1 MHASGRRS
9 GQKDALGSSAS
20 EGMEKERKL
29 YARKDTDPRG
39 GRISISRHGKTAPR
53 AAWLLAALALAG
65 WAGASGASAEPLEH
79 WYRIEL
85 SGQTAGWA
93 MESQEPRGDEIVSV
107 SKMRLEI
114 RRGASV
120 AAIEMESRF
129 VESRDGSPRRAW
141 ARQKLGA
148 LPVESSY
155 EFGDD
160 FVMVRHAQPGGS
172 ASEGRSEKL
181 PLPEGDWLTPAQAE
195 LRLHRELDR
204 GAREF
209 SIRALDPLLG
219 LEPVTT
225 HWVLEAKDDEV
236 LTERGAMRAE
246 RWRQTQS
253 YAPQVST
260 LAWVDADA
268 LMVRSETTLMGLG
281 MTLVLGER
289 EAVLRQD
296 AEAPELLVRS
306 FVRPDRAIERPRSA
320 RRAVYELRTGGGELP
335 EVPSVGAQRAEREGS
350 TARITVEV
358 GSSPE
363 VEEAGGEYR
372 AATTYLPHDDPRIR
386 ELVHRALDGDRKRSD
401 AERAE
406 ALRAF
411 VHGYLVKKD
420 LNTVLATA
428 AEVAATR
435 SGDCT
440 EHSVL
445 LAALLRAAGIP
456 SRVVSGL
463 IYVER
468 FAGATEIFAYHM
480 WTEALVDR
488 RWIDL
493 DATLDAA
500 PFDAAHIALA
510 TSALGDG
517 DSALQEMARVLP
529 WMGRIEIR
537 VLEVG
542 PR

>member
-1 MHASGRRS
+1 
-9 GQKDALGSSAS
+9 
-20 EGMEKERKL
+20 MEKERKL
-29 YARKDTDPRG
+29 YAGIDTDPRG
-39 GRISISRHGKTAPR
+39 GRISLSRGRQAAP
-53 AAWLLAALALAG
+53 AIAWQLVALALAG
-65 WAGASGASAEPLEH
+65 WTGVGGASPEPEPQEH

-85 SGQTAGWA
+85 SGRAAGWA
-93 MESQEPRGDEIVSV
+93 MEREETRGDEIVSV
-107 SKMRLEI
+107 AKMRLEI

-120 AAIEMESRF
+120 TAIEMESRF
-129 VESRDGSPRRAW
+129 VESRDGSPRSAW
-141 ARQKLGA
+141 TKQTLGA

-155 EFGDD
+155 QFGDD
-160 FVMVRHAQPGGS
+160 FVEVRHLQAGG
-172 ASEGRSEKL
+172 AAGEDRSERL
-181 PLPEGDWLTPAQAE
+181 PLPGGDWLTPAQAE
-195 LRLHRELDR
+195 LRRRRELA
-204 GAREF
+204 GGTREF
-209 SIRALDPLLG
+209 SIRALDPQLG

-225 HWVLEAKDDEV
+225 HWVLEAQDDEV
-236 LTERGAMRAE
+236 LTGQGTVRAE

-253 YAPQVST
+253 YAPGVAT

-268 LMVRSETTLMGLG
+268 LMVRSETSLMGLD
-281 MTLVLGER
+281 MTLVLGQR
-289 EAVLRQD
+289 EAVLRRA

-306 FVRPDRAIERPRSA
+306 FVRPDRAIERPRAA
-320 RRAVYELRTGGGELP
+320 RRAVYELGTGGGELP
-335 EVPSVGAQRAEREGS
+335 EVPSVGAQTAERQG
-350 TARITVEV
+350 TRARITVDLD
-358 GSSPE
+358 SIPR
-363 VEEAGGEYR
+363 VEEAGGEYL

-386 ELVHRALDGDRKRSD
+386 ELVERALDGGRKRSD

-411 VHGYLVKKD
+411 VHGYLVEKD

-468 FAGATEIFAYHM
+468 FAGAAEIFAYHM
-480 WTEALVDR
+480 WAEALVDR

-493 DATLDAA
+493 DATLGAA

-542 PR
+542 SR